1 MKKLAESKPRCGG
14 KQSSSVFGTCAHC
27 GRMNIRLVVSARLG
41 AIYCK
46 SCYNNTYNRARVAS
60 PSARRVKHDWTP
72 AEDVLLTRIYGHGE
86 RIEILN
92 AFPTRSWSVINR
104 RAKKLGLSRLLNLI
118 YDDDTASIPTAP
130 VVTGAIHPDIQT
142 LIFCERRILAA
153 MTQAKT
159 RKHPH
164 RD

>member
-27 GRMNIRLVVSARLG
+27 GRMNIRLIVSARLG

-60 PSARRVKHDWTP
+60 PSARRVKRDWTP

-92 AFPTRSWSVINR
+92 AFPTRSWSVIIR
-104 RAKKLGLSRLLNLI
+104 FKDATFVPEKPIS
-118 YDDDTASIPTAP
+118 TAIAS
-130 VVTGAIHPDIQT
+130 VAIVDNM
-142 LIFCERRILAA
+142 R
-153 MTQAKT
+153 
-159 RKHPH
+159 
-164 RD
+164 

>member
-1 MKKLAESKPRCGG
+1 M
-14 KQSSSVFGTCAHC
+14 
-27 GRMNIRLVVSARLG
+27 
-41 AIYCK
+41 
-46 SCYNNTYNRARVAS
+46 
-60 PSARRVKHDWTP
+60 
-72 AEDVLLTRIYGHGE
+72 LLTRIYGHGE

-92 AFPTRSWSVINR
+92 AFPTRSWSVIIR